1 MWKCITIMSTLT
13 TSDDKMEGL
22 KKKRQIQKKNLTL
35 GIKERTPCFNVKCN
49 IIKIEE

>member
-1 MWKCITIMSTLT
+1 MWKCITIMSILT

-22 KKKRQIQKKNLTL
+22 KKKKAKPKKKPYL
-35 GIKERTPCFNVKCN
+35 GVKDKTPCFNVKCN

>member
-1 MWKCITIMSTLT
+1 MTKWKA
-13 TSDDKMEGL
+13 L
-22 KKKRQIQKKNLTL
+22 KKKAKSKKKKPYL

>member
-22 KKKRQIQKKNLTL
+22 KKKGKIQKKKTL
-35 GIKERTPCFNVKCN
+35 LRNQGKNTMFQCEM
-49 IIKIEE
+49 